1 MTMIE
6 KKPEKDFPPARPVAR
21 SPRGGP
27 TMGRP
32 AEWRPELVELADDSV
47 SSTDATIPSSP
58 RGARPMTGSTEAACT
73 PRLCRGDGRGL
84 RECKT
89 SQRKTSNHTRIGAD
103 PGDAEE
109 RRATEPRA
117 ARPGR
122 APQDHRGV
130 TQLMPWRRA
139 RWKKENSGRLNER
152 VTEKIKA
159 RAWRNKSKRNKS
171 KR

>member
-1 MTMIE
+1 
-6 KKPEKDFPPARPVAR
+6 
-21 SPRGGP
+21 
-27 TMGRP
+27 MGRP

-58 RGARPMTGSTEAACT
+58 RGARSMTGSTEALLYVSNVERRWAWV
-73 PRLCRGDGRGL
+73 

-89 SQRKTSNHTRIGAD
+89 SRRTTSNHTRIGAN

-109 RRATEPRA
+109 RRETEPRA
-117 ARPGR
+117 ARLGR

-139 RWKKENSGRLNER
+139 RL
-152 VTEKIKA
+152 EKSELREAK
-159 RAWRNKSKRNKS
+159 RTSDRKNKSKSIEN
-171 KR
+171 

>member
-1 MTMIE
+1 
-6 KKPEKDFPPARPVAR
+6 
-21 SPRGGP
+21 
-27 TMGRP
+27 MGRS

-47 SSTDATIPSSP
+47 SSTDATIPSCP
-58 RGARPMTGSTEAACT
+58 RGARSMTGSTEALQYVSNVERRWAWV
-73 PRLCRGDGRGL
+73 

-89 SQRKTSNHTRIGAD
+89 SHRTTSNHTRIGAD

-117 ARPGR
+117 ARLGR

-130 TQLMPWRRA
+130 RPMRTRRHVPK
-139 RWKKENSGRLNER
+139 WKKETPGRLNER

-159 RAWRNKSKRNKS
+159 RACWRNKSKRNKS